1 MREPQVCIIGAG
13 SSGITVAQVLAARGV
28 AFDCFEA
35 GSSIGGNWRYGND
48 NEMSSA
54 YESLHINTS
63 RQMMEYAAY
72 PMSES
77 LPDYPDHRQVAQ
89 YFDDFVEHFGLR
101 DRITFRTEVTRVVP
115 REGGHD
121 VTIRSRD
128 GGEPETR
135 RYRDVVVA
143 NGHHWDPRW
152 PEPSFPGAE
161 TFPGEQLHAHHYRTP
176 DPLADKRVLVLGIG
190 NSACDI
196 AVESTRVARSTD
208 LAMRRGAHI
217 LPKYMFGIPTDRLT
231 DSPLVHAPLKV
242 QQTVMAGLLRL
253 TQGKVTDYGLPA
265 PDHAVLHAHP
275 TVSQDLL
282 NRLGHGDITVRPTID
297 RFEGSK
303 VFFADGSSGE
313 YDVVVYCTG
322 YKVSFPFLGEDVVQA
337 EDNHVE
343 LYRRVVH
350 PDHPGLYFVGLI
362 QPLGAIMP
370 LAEAQA
376 EWIGDLVTGV
386 GALPPARQM
395 RVPDRVVR
403 RTPAQAVRRL
413 ETAHHGGGLPRLPCR
428 DRQGAQGRT
437 QARPRVIPD
446 QSPAEVENWGSPPTQ
461 RALRSTSPPSSCLVV
476 KLASTCS
483 GPRSPT
489 STRHPE
495 FGWAPCSVMVLPR
508 QPATT
513 APASPCQVCRT
524 SAGCCPVAVV
534 DSLSPSDLPG
544 RVVVDAGGAGGA
556 VGAVVG
562 AGDGVDG

>member
-1 MREPQVCIIGAG
+1 MREAQVCIIGAG
-13 SSGITVAQVLAARGV
+13 SSGITVAQALAARGV
-28 AFDCFEA
+28 RFDWFEA

-72 PMSES
+72 PMPDS
-77 LPDYPDHRQVAQ
+77 LPDYPGHRQIAQ
-89 YFDDFVEHFGLR
+89 YFDDYVDHFGLR
-101 DRITFRTEVTRVVP
+101 DSITFRTEVTKVTP
-115 REGGHD
+115 TDGGYT
-121 VTIRSRD
+121 VTVRSRD

-135 RYRDVVVA
+135 SYREVVVA

-152 PEPSFPGAE
+152 PEPSFPGAS
-161 TFPGEQLHAHHYRTP
+161 TFPGEQLHAHYYRTP
-176 DPLADKRVLVLGIG
+176 EPLVGKRVLVLGIG

-217 LPKYMFGIPTDRLT
+217 LPKYMFGVPTDRLT
-231 DSPLVHAPLKV
+231 DSPLVHMPLKV
-242 QQTVMAGLLRL
+242 QQTIMSGLLRL
-253 TQGKVTDYGLPA
+253 SLGKVTDYGLPE

-303 VFFADGSSGE
+303 VFFADGGSGE

-322 YKVSFPFLGEDVVQA
+322 YKVSFPFLGDEVVRA

-376 EWIGDLVTGV
+376 AWIGDLVTGV
-386 GALPPARQM
+386 GALPSVGEMRAQIASYDERLRHRFVASKRHTMEVDFQAYRAEIAKERKDSRKRARK
-395 RVPDRVVR
+395 
-403 RTPAQAVRRL
+403 
-413 ETAHHGGGLPRLPCR
+413 G
-428 DRQGAQGRT
+428 
-437 QARPRVIPD
+437 
-446 QSPAEVENWGSPPTQ
+446 
-461 RALRSTSPPSSCLVV
+461 
-476 KLASTCS
+476 
-483 GPRSPT
+483 
-489 STRHPE
+489 
-495 FGWAPCSVMVLPR
+495 
-508 QPATT
+508 
-513 APASPCQVCRT
+513 
-524 SAGCCPVAVV
+524 
-534 DSLSPSDLPG
+534 
-544 RVVVDAGGAGGA
+544 
-556 VGAVVG
+556 
-562 AGDGVDG
+562 

>member
-1 MREPQVCIIGAG
+1 MREAQVCIIGAG
-13 SSGITVAQVLAARGV
+13 SSGIAVAQVLAARGV

-35 GSSIGGNWRYGND
+35 GSGIGGNWRYGND

-72 PMSES
+72 PMPES
-77 LPDYPDHRQVAQ
+77 LPDYPDHRQIAQ
-89 YFDDFVEHFGLR
+89 YFDDYVDHFGLR
-101 DRITFRTEVTRVVP
+101 DKITFRTEVTKVVP
-115 REGGHD
+115 AEGGGAGRRWE

-135 RYRDVVVA
+135 TYAEVVVA

-152 PEPSFPGAE
+152 PEPSFPGADS
-161 TFPGEQLHAHHYRTP
+161 FPGEQVHAHYYRTP
-176 DPLADKRVLVLGIG
+176 QPLAGKRVLVLGIG

-196 AVESTRVARSTD
+196 AVESSRVAGSTD

-231 DSPLVHAPLKV
+231 DSPLVHVPLKV
-242 QQTVMAGLLRL
+242 QQTVLAGLLRL
-253 TQGKVTDYGLPA
+253 TSGKLSDYGLPE

-282 NRLGHGDITVRPTID
+282 NRLGHGDITVRPNID
-297 RFEGSK
+297 RFEGAK
-303 VFFADGSSGE
+303 VFFTDGSSGE

-322 YKVSFPFLGEDVVQA
+322 YKVNFPFLGDEVVRA

-370 LAEAQA
+370 LAEGQA

-386 GALPPARQM
+386 GALPSVREM
-395 RVPDRVVR
+395 RAQISSYDENLRKRFVASKRHTMEVDFQSYRAELVRERKASRKRVR
-403 RTPAQAVRRL
+403 RV
-413 ETAHHGGGLPRLPCR
+413 
-428 DRQGAQGRT
+428 
-437 QARPRVIPD
+437 
-446 QSPAEVENWGSPPTQ
+446 
-461 RALRSTSPPSSCLVV
+461 
-476 KLASTCS
+476 
-483 GPRSPT
+483 
-489 STRHPE
+489 
-495 FGWAPCSVMVLPR
+495 
-508 QPATT
+508 
-513 APASPCQVCRT
+513 
-524 SAGCCPVAVV
+524 
-534 DSLSPSDLPG
+534 
-544 RVVVDAGGAGGA
+544 
-556 VGAVVG
+556 
-562 AGDGVDG
+562 